1 MTTEKEAVE
10 EEFVCTNCGN
20 KETKDTTV
28 DVTMWSENRLVL
40 IENVPARICTG
51 CDEQYYEDWA
61 ATKIRQLT
69 ASGFPKSRVARE
81 ITVPVYTLE

>member
-1 MTTEKEAVE
+1 MTTETEAVE

-20 KETKDTTV
+20 NETRDATV
-28 DVTMWSENRLVL
+28 DVTMWSEKGLVL

-51 CDEQYYEDWA
+51 CEEQYYEDWA
-61 ATKIRQLT
+61 AAKIRQL
-69 ASGFPKSRVARE
+69 ASSGFPKNRVARK